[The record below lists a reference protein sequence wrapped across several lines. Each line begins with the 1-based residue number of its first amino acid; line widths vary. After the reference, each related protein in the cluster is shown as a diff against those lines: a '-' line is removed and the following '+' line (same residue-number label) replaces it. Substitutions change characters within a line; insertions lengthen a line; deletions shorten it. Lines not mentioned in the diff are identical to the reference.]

1 MPAYGSQRSIL
12 AWCLLMQLCTM
23 SSSLRSR
30 RHAYLEVKK
39 DNYSFDVFVQDFR
52 KQYKQGTAEYQHRR
66 ASFDES
72 MAQIHSINAQAGRS
86 WSAGVHPFMDWTAE
100 ERQGLRGYQLS
111 RKQSAA
117 PLVAMQVSTTVYG
130 EVGDSVVVAT
140 PAVRQQGV
148 CGSCWAIAATE
159 AVEALIV
166 KHGGDAK
173 PSVEAL
179 LECVEN
185 PQHCGGSGGCGG
197 ATPELAFDYM
207 AENGVPT
214 EENLAYKSGN
224 AGNCPSNGSPYPAD
238 WSRVYINGFTSLPSN
253 EAQPL
258 MKALVEQG
266 PVVISADSSGWTHY
280 MSGIF
285 DGCSKDAVIDHSILA
300 KGYGAS
306 DDQKYWLLQNS
317 WGQEWGEDGL
327 LRLLRHDDEDGW
339 CGTDSKP
346 HMGGA
351 CDGQQEPF
359 RVCGSCGLLFDSL
372 IPYGA
377 RVDLP
382 KNKAAD
388 AFQADASQA
397 DAQVSNE
404 AVSDGFAVDNKTL
417 AAVERMKHMVAS
429 TEKTTDPGEK
439 AEDYYANFA
448 RSDPGAKAQQ
458 NAFLRSAIA
467 QDSSSQVYPQPK
479 LSSQHVDSQEDS
491 DRDAS
496 DLAGG
501 ILNGDQD
508 PKALDQ
514 DLKVMAGDA

>member
-12 AWCLLMQLCTM
+12 AWCLLIQFCTKC
-23 SSSLRSR
+23 SALRSKR
-30 RHAYLEVKK
+30 KAYPEVK
-39 DNYSFDVFVQDFR
+39 DDTYSFVDFIQDFQ
-52 KQYKQGTAEYQHRR
+52 KQYKQGTAEYRR
-66 ASFDES
+66 RHATFDES
-72 MAQIHSINAQAGRS
+72 LAQIHSINAQVGRS
-86 WSAGVHPFMDWTAE
+86 WSAGVHPFMDWTVE
-100 ERQGLRGYQLS
+100 ERQGLRGYQLT
-111 RKQSAA
+111 KKPSAA
-117 PLVAMQVSTTVYG
+117 PLVAMQVHTKVYG
-130 EVGDSVVVAT
+130 EDGDGVVAET

-148 CGSCWAIAATE
+148 CGSCWAISAAE

-207 AENGVPT
+207 ASSGVPT
-214 EENLAYKSGN
+214 EENLAYKSGE
-224 AGNCPSNGSPYPAD
+224 AGSCPSDGTPYPAD

-258 MKALVEQG
+258 MQALVEQG
-266 PVVISADSSGWTHY
+266 PVVLSADSSGWTHY
-280 MSGIF
+280 QSGIY
-285 DGCSKDAVIDHSILA
+285 DGCSKDAVIDHTLLA
-300 KGYGAS
+300 KGYGATS
-306 DDQKYWLLQNS
+306 DQKYWLLQNS
-317 WGQEWGEDGL
+317 WGLEWGEQGL
-327 LRLLRHDDEDGW
+327 LRLLRHDDENAW

-377 RVDLP
+377 RVELP
-382 KNKAAD
+382 KNAASGTS
-388 AFQADASQA
+388 QADASPS
-397 DAQVSNE
+397 DVPTE
-404 AVSDGFAVDNKTL
+404 AVGDGFAVDNKTL
-417 AAVERMKHMVAS
+417 AAVERMKRIYTT
-429 TEKTTDPGEK
+429 TEKKVDPGEQ
-439 AEDYYANFA
+439 AEDYYADFA
-448 RSDPGAKAQQ
+448 RSDPAAKAQQ

-467 QDSSSQVYPQPK
+467 QDSSSQVDIQPK
-479 LSSQHVDSQEDS
+479 LNSQHEDS
-491 DRDAS
+491 HEEADRDAS
-496 DLAGG
+496 DIAGDV
-501 ILNGDQD
+501 LNGDTD

-514 DLKVMAGDA
+514 DLKVIAGGA